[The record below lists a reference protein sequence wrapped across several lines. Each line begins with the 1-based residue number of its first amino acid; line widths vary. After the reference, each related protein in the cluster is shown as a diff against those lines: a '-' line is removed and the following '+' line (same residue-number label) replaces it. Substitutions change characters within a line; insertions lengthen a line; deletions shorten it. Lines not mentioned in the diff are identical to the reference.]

1 MKDSLTP
8 KQVAQAIG
16 MGESTVK
23 RWCDQGL
30 IPTESTPGKHRRLP
44 LKGVIQFLRDYGH
57 AMVKP
62 ELLGLPSLTGMSE
75 ALISRAVDDMRLALE
90 SGDDTR
96 FRRHVL
102 NLYFSKKSVC
112 EICDWA
118 ITPAFHGIGD
128 RWAHGTVDV
137 YQERRACEICARAL
151 TELRGLI
158 PAIPLSAPL
167 AIGGTLSGD
176 LYTLPT
182 KIVELVLREAG
193 WNAQNLG
200 TNLPSESVSAA
211 LRSLRPRILW
221 LSVAHIHDVEAFL
234 RQYEPI
240 YATAQAQGAAV
251 VLGGNALTPDIRK
264 SIQYAAYCDSF
275 SHIVSFAASLSQ

>member
-1 MKDSLTP
+1 MKESLTP

-16 MGESTVK
+16 VGESTVK

-44 LKGVIQFLRDYGH
+44 LKGVIQFLRDNGH
-57 AMVKP
+57 TMVKP
-62 ELLGLPSLTGMSE
+62 EMLGLPSLTGLGD
-75 ALISRAVDDMRLALE
+75 ALISRSVDDMRLALE
-90 SGDDTR
+90 SGDDAL

-118 ITPAFHGIGD
+118 IAPAFHGIGD
-128 RWAHGTVDV
+128 RWAHGSVEV
-137 YQERRACEICARAL
+137 FQERRACEICSRVL

-158 PAIPLSAPL
+158 PVVPQSAPL

-176 LYTLPT
+176 TYTLPT

-193 WNAQNLG
+193 WDAQNLG
-200 TNLPSESVSAA
+200 SNLPSESVCAA

-221 LSVAHIHDVEAFL
+221 LSVAHIPDAEAFQG
-234 RQYEPI
+234 QYEPI
-240 YATAQAQGAAV
+240 YATTQAQGVAMV
-251 VLGGNALTPDIRK
+251 VGGNALTPDIRK
-264 SIQYAAYCDSF
+264 RIQYGAYCDSF
-275 SHIVSFAASLSQ
+275 SHVVSFAASLEK